1 MKKLLA
7 VVIVSVILMISL
19 LVLAFFY
26 VDLSGHK
33 GLRYE
38 LTVDGAFFGH
48 VNIDKYV
55 TEDKI
60 VYKSSASY
68 PVSSGYPAVDE
79 KLFLKKRTM
88 MPLKFIQEAYGV
100 KGQKRLTLLV
110 QNGDKTD
117 FLFLEHP
124 RFITVKGFETGEKTM
139 VFSPDDIM
147 LYMPIVGKYN
157 FWKKG
162 TQLFEV
168 MVPVDEPIPPMSA
181 VIEVQYHDDEYI
193 TVMGRKVEAE
203 TFNIKSKTL
212 PEAKIFLSKHT
223 HRILALEIKKT
234 RMRFVLVKYSEN
246 FGKRIKPLLD
256 MIISVFNQKKTAN
269 KFPAAKNEVHEK
281 NGRVGAV
288 SADADITTG
297 RVETESG
304 SERKKD
310 VFFESGNLILSGS
323 MWIPDGEGSFPAVLM
338 IPEDGPMIN
347 EEQRMLDSF
356 GEFLSAAGFVAFAF
370 DSPGQGKSQG
380 SFIGLDDEK
389 KIQDI
394 AAAVSYLKAHPLVK
408 ERSINL
414 IGHKGGGYLAVKAA
428 AGLPVVRSCILLGI
442 SPGPLRIDPREWF
455 SNGNLQTILKAHG
468 FGPFDEKIV
477 KTAGKKAREQLR
489 NVAQLTGDFSFFMG
503 AKLPLREYREF
514 IARKPYEAVLSFDR
528 PLLLV
533 FGRDDKNFN
542 MQAVNELKKLLVE
555 KNLHSRVAVFRKA
568 GAYMGKMMKQDNSW
582 TFVPNK
588 DVLDLI
594 RNWIIKNGV
603 YQERPPITGSA
614 DAGTTM
620 ELQT

>member
-68 PVSSGYPAVDE
+68 PASSGYPAIDE

-124 RFITVKGFETGEKTM
+124 RFITLKGFETGEKTM

-168 MVPVDEPIPPMSA
+168 MVPVDEPIPPMRA

-203 TFNIKSKTL
+203 TFDIKSKTL

-223 HRILALEIKKT
+223 HRILALEMKKK
-234 RMRFVLVKYSEN
+234 RMRFVLVKCAES

-256 MIISVFNQKKTAN
+256 MIISVFNPKKTAN
-269 KFPAAKNEVHEK
+269 KFPAAENEVPER
-281 NGRVGAV
+281 NGRVGAAP
-288 SADADITTG
+288 ADANIITG
-297 RVETESG
+297 RAEIESR

-347 EEQRMLDSF
+347 EEQCMLDSF
-356 GEFLSAAGFVAFAF
+356 GEFLSAAGFFAFVF

-394 AAAVSYLKAHPLVK
+394 AAAVAYLKAYPLVNK
-408 ERSINL
+408 RSINL

-455 SNGNLQTILKAHG
+455 SNENLQTILKAHG
-468 FGPFDEKIV
+468 FGPFDEKIME
-477 KTAGKKAREQLR
+477 TAGKKAREQLR
-489 NVAQLTGDFSFFMG
+489 NVAYFTGDFSFFMG
-503 AKLPLREYREF
+503 AKLPLGEYREF

-542 MQAVNELKKLLVE
+542 MQVVNELKKSLVE

-582 TFVPNK
+582 TFVANK
-588 DVLDLI
+588 DVFDLI

-603 YQERPPITGSA
+603 YQERSPITGSA
-614 DAGTTM
+614 DAGTAP